1 METLQKSTQMFEQAV
16 RLLNEGQ
23 RTEADKL
30 RTAARAKRSD
40 SIWLMGKASK
50 FEEESR
56 NVGRSDFISK
66 SALNWNDTVQP
77 THEKSRNSKKRESVT
92 NRDTHSLRA

>member
-1 METLQKSTQMFEQAV
+1 METLQKSTQMFEQAL
-16 RLLNEGQ
+16 RLLHEGQ
-23 RTEADKL
+23 QTEADKL

-50 FEEESR
+50 FERESR
-56 NVGRSDFISK
+56 NIGRPDFISK
-66 SALNWNDTVQP
+66 SALNWNDPVQP
-77 THEKSRNSKKRESVT
+77 THENSGNSNLRESVA